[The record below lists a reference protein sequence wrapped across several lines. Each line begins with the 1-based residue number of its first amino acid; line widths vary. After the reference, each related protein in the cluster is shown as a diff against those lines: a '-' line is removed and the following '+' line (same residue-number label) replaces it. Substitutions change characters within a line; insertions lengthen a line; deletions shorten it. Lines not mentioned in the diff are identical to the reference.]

1 MRVFAFPEF
10 SEAPFDGDVFSVT
23 REASDEEVCWGRGE
37 RVAEVQLQPQEPEDG
52 SEDAEAYDARPE
64 V

>member
-10 SEAPFDGDVFSVT
+10 SEAPFDGDGFSVT

-37 RVAEVQLQPQEPEDG
+37 REAVVQPRGPEDG
-52 SEDAEAYDARPE
+52 FEDAGACDAIPE